1 MSDDEY
7 RPDDEQEEEYEEGG
21 GDDYGYGDDQ
31 EEQEDGGGYDYD
43 GNHDYEQGEPEE
55 YEPEPYEEEAEPEY
69 EDEPPEDN
77 DVEEHDGVDLRA
89 DEDDGGPVVEEQES
103 AFATNAEEPGEGG
116 GGGGG
121 MGSLVKGALDGFGGS
136 SFGDIIGSISKIA
149 GEQGGLSNIMSSGGM
164 ETIVQKMLGEAAH
177 RFLGIN
183 PETGAIIGAI
193 AGNIIFNM
201 GGRGNSLT
209 GIGKII
215 LDNII
220 SGKYKRDVHPF
231 VPPVPTPGAATF
243 GLNFYEEREKCL
255 NNKVLFE
262 DPEFPATD
270 RSIYYKTPPDQHIEW
285 KRPGVRNFFGALNN
299 YLSCIDWYAVF
310 DNYVSTTDVYRRFCN
325 QLYAAL
331 AKFVQFKIPNA
342 E

>member
-1 MSDDEY
+1 MSGDPHFFMASAYTSKLPYSALIVLEALIL
-7 RPDDEQEEEYEEGG
+7 EQ
-21 GDDYGYGDDQ
+21 
-31 EEQEDGGGYDYD
+31 
-43 GNHDYEQGEPEE
+43 
-55 YEPEPYEEEAEPEY
+55 
-69 EDEPPEDN
+69 
-77 DVEEHDGVDLRA
+77 
-89 DEDDGGPVVEEQES
+89 
-103 AFATNAEEPGEGG
+103 NAQILKLPLKL
-116 GGGGG
+116 
-121 MGSLVKGALDGFGGS
+121 SQLAYL
-136 SFGDIIGSISKIA
+136 
-149 GEQGGLSNIMSSGGM
+149 GLSNIMSSGGM

-243 GLNFYEEREKCL
+243 GLNFHEEREKCL

-262 DPEFPATD
+262 DPEFPAAD

-285 KRPGVRNFFGALNN
+285 KRPGQIVEDPQLIVGEKSR
-299 YLSCIDWYAVF
+299 F
-310 DNYVSTTDVYRRFCN
+310 DVKQVS
-325 QLYAAL
+325 
-331 AKFVQFKIPNA
+331 
-342 E
+342 